1 MGSPN
6 GWKIRVFV
14 VEDHDFFRRGLRR
27 VLENHGM
34 EVVGDATSAE
44 DAIADMAR
52 ARPDV
57 VLMDLN
63 LPGMSGVDATAR
75 ITAAPAAPRVVM
87 ITVSAANDDLYA
99 ALVAGATGYLVKD
112 AEPSEIVAGVRE
124 AASGQSRVSGPLVSA
139 LVDRV
144 RDLGAGAAATPEDGG
159 LSAREHDVL
168 RRMVR
173 GEDNVAIATGL
184 GISAHTVASHA
195 AAIYTKLRVENR
207 IQATAYAIRSG
218 IA

>member
-1 MGSPN
+1 MGSPS

-27 VLENHGM
+27 VLENHGI
-34 EVVGDATSAE
+34 EVVGDAPSAE
-44 DAIADMAR
+44 DALPQIAR

-63 LPGMSGVDATAR
+63 LPGISGADATAQL
-75 ITAAPAAPRVVM
+75 TAGPTAPRVVM
-87 ITVSAANDDLYA
+87 ITVSAAAEDLYG

-112 AEPSEIVAGVRE
+112 AEPADIVAGVRE
-124 AASGQSRVSGPLVSA
+124 AAAGRSRVSGPLVSA

-144 RDLGAGAAATPEDGG
+144 RDLGAGAGEVRDVG
-159 LSAREHDVL
+159 LSGREHEVL
-168 RRMVR
+168 QRMVR
-173 GEDNVAIATGL
+173 GEDNAAIATGL

-195 AAIYTKLRVENR
+195 AAIYGKLGVDNR
-207 IQATAYAIRSG
+207 IQATAYAIRAG
-218 IA
+218 LA